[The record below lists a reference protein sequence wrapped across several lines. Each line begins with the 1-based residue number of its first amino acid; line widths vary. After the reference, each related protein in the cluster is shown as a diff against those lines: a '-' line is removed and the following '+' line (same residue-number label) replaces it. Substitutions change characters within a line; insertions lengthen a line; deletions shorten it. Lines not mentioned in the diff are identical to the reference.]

1 MGYTDEESGL
11 ERGRPQVR
19 TQNPQIQGILDNF
32 SGGVGYT
39 GNTPGDNVMVMPD
52 YGPNPVSGH
61 NSGQADKD
69 AYDAYLREKD
79 EKDRAKGIYGVKNYK
94 GTRQKSRFG
103 TAYGGYGLPRT
114 LVGEGDN
121 SKLHP
126 TTIAN
131 KFRDTK
137 HYLNQRPQTKPEA
150 KDRIQMSGD
159 DPLVLVMKGKLGTAL
174 TAASIL
180 AAPFTGGASLAAG
193 AAARAAMVGVQGG
206 RALLAGRKAAQA
218 GKGLQSAQAASAT
231 AQVNKIPV
239 KRKRYAK
246 QGQNQSMADVN
257 SGKTTQ
263 LSDFGDIGDVTEGAG
278 SKVGVTQP
286 AEGGSHFDNVAERGA
301 EGPQG
306 IDTNPAGPNA
316 SQQTTLSNDAVSAL
330 NNQNTAQVNSDKMNE
345 RLQESRDA
353 YKESVDINTPMGE
366 ASAVGAYG
374 FNQLEQHKQQN
385 QAKQQAEMKRI
396 EDLSSAGRAKASTGT
411 GGQVAVA

>member
-1 MGYTDEESGL
+1 MVPISRIQVVATSSFQTTNHSNSSEYTGTATPSVFSDIGKAQPLVGVMGYTDEESGL

-137 HYLNQRPQTKPEA
+137 HYLNQRPKTKPET

-159 DPLVLVMKGKLGTAL
+159 DPFELAMSVLKNAADYDVDMSSDAYLAVGGARGNNDLVFGFIYATG
-174 TAASIL
+174 SIRL
-180 AAPFTGGASLAAG
+180 LSRDNTGGASVDQAAG
-193 AAARAAMVGVQGG
+193 IVV
-206 RALLAGRKAAQA
+206 
-218 GKGLQSAQAASAT
+218 
-231 AQVNKIPV
+231 
-239 KRKRYAK
+239 Y
-246 QGQNQSMADVN
+246 
-257 SGKTTQ
+257 
-263 LSDFGDIGDVTEGAG
+263 GD
-278 SKVGVTQP
+278 Q
-286 AEGGSHFDNVAERGA
+286 
-301 EGPQG
+301 
-306 IDTNPAGPNA
+306 
-316 SQQTTLSNDAVSAL
+316 
-330 NNQNTAQVNSDKMNE
+330 
-345 RLQESRDA
+345 
-353 YKESVDINTPMGE
+353 
-366 ASAVGAYG
+366 
-374 FNQLEQHKQQN
+374 
-385 QAKQQAEMKRI
+385 
-396 EDLSSAGRAKASTGT
+396 
-411 GGQVAVA
+411 

>member
-1 MGYTDEESGL
+1 MVSDIGKAQPLVGVMGYTDEESGL

-39 GNTPGDNVMVMPD
+39 GNTPGDDVMVMPD

-103 TAYGGYGLPRT
+103 TAYGGYGLPRM

-137 HYLNQRPQTKPEA
+137 HYLNQRPKTKPET

-159 DPLVLVMKGKLGTAL
+159 DPFELAMSVLKN
-174 TAASIL
+174 AADYDVDMSNPISVESL
-180 AAPFTGGASLAAG
+180 QNDRAQCSKCGNYGANM
-193 AAARAAMVGVQGG
+193 RQ
-206 RALLAGRKAAQA
+206 
-218 GKGLQSAQAASAT
+218 T
-231 AQVNKIPV
+231 F
-239 KRKRYAK
+239 
-246 QGQNQSMADVN
+246 ADKFGM
-257 SGKTTQ
+257 SKTTR
-263 LSDFGDIGDVTEGAG
+263 DVCENCFG
-278 SKVGVTQP
+278 
-286 AEGGSHFDNVAERGA
+286 
-301 EGPQG
+301 
-306 IDTNPAGPNA
+306 
-316 SQQTTLSNDAVSAL
+316 
-330 NNQNTAQVNSDKMNE
+330 
-345 RLQESRDA
+345 SR
-353 YKESVDINTPMGE
+353 
-366 ASAVGAYG
+366 
-374 FNQLEQHKQQN
+374 
-385 QAKQQAEMKRI
+385 
-396 EDLSSAGRAKASTGT
+396 
-411 GGQVAVA
+411 

>member
-1 MGYTDEESGL
+1 MVVPIS
-11 ERGRPQVR
+11 RIQVVA
-19 TQNPQIQGILDNF
+19 TSSFQTTNHSN
-32 SGGVGYT
+32 SSEYT
-39 GNTPGDNVMVMPD
+39 GTATP
-52 YGPNPVSGH
+52 S
-61 NSGQADKD
+61 
-69 AYDAYLREKD
+69 
-79 EKDRAKGIYGVKNYK
+79 
-94 GTRQKSRFG
+94 
-103 TAYGGYGLPRT
+103 
-114 LVGEGDN
+114 
-121 SKLHP
+121 
-126 TTIAN
+126 
-131 KFRDTK
+131 
-137 HYLNQRPQTKPEA
+137 
-150 KDRIQMSGD
+150 
-159 DPLVLVMKGKLGTAL
+159 VLVMKGKLGTAL
-174 TAASIL
+174 TAGSIL

-239 KRKRYAK
+239 KRKPYAK

-353 YKESVDINTPMGE
+353 YKESVDINTPIGE